1 MSGAVSLF
9 GILLVAAALYVLFQK
24 TAPTFALLVSLAAA
38 VVLLARVGSALE
50 TVLSGLHQL
59 ERQAGGNA
67 FSCLLRCA
75 GIALLTDYARALCEE
90 AGAES
95 LAWCA
100 GLVGRCLILA
110 AAWPLIEEIGQRI
123 WSIAG

>member
-9 GILLVAAALYVLFQK
+9 GILLVAAALYALFQK
-24 TAPTFALLVSLAAA
+24 TAPTFALLISLGAA
-38 VVLLARVGSALE
+38 VILLARVGSAFE

-67 FSCLLRCA
+67 FSCLLRCT
-75 GIALLTDYARALCEE
+75 GIALLTDYARTLCEE

-100 GLVGRCLILA
+100 GLAGRCLILA

>member
-9 GILLVAAALYVLFQK
+9 GILLVAAALYALFQK
-24 TAPTFALLVSLAAA
+24 TVPTFALLISLGAA
-38 VVLLARVGSALE
+38 VILLARVGSAFE

-67 FSCLLRCA
+67 FSCLLRCT
-75 GIALLTDYARALCEE
+75 GIALLTDYARTLCEE

-100 GLVGRCLILA
+100 GLAGRCLILA